1 MSLNIDEELSVFVE
15 SSDKDQQEERRRY
28 FRIDD
33 EIVLIF
39 KEVGEGVVP
48 NPEKFEN
55 EEILDAFSLSSA
67 LDVLTQESRVH
78 LKKLER
84 RQPDVAEI
92 FKNLER
98 KIDLIV
104 QNLLVN
110 ETQPSDRATQAVNI
124 SAAGI
129 AFDADNALEPGAV
142 IQLKMILPP
151 SLVALMAYGKVV
163 YCNKNANEDSFGH
176 RIGVDFLSLRE
187 QDRELL
193 IRYIVKRQI
202 QQIKNREEPA

>member
-1 MSLNIDEELSVFVE
+1 MSLNIDEELSVLVE
-15 SSDKDQQEERRRY
+15 SSDKDQQERRRY

-33 EIVLIF
+33 EIILIF
-39 KEVGEGVVP
+39 KEVGQGVVP
-48 NPEKFEN
+48 NPEDFKN

-67 LDVLTQESRVH
+67 LDFLTQESRVQ

-84 RQPDVAEI
+84 RQPDAAEI
-92 FKNLER
+92 IKNLER
-98 KIDLIV
+98 RIDLIA
-104 QNLLVN
+104 QKLLVN
-110 ETQPSDRATQAVNI
+110 ETQSSDRSTQEVNI

-129 AFDADNALEPGAV
+129 AFDADNVLEPGTV

-151 SLVALMAYGKVV
+151 SLVALMTYGKVV
-163 YCNKNANEDSFGH
+163 YCNTNANEASFGH

-202 QQIKNREEPA
+202 EQIKNREEPV

>member
-1 MSLNIDEELSVFVE
+1 MFIE
-15 SSDKDQQEERRRY
+15 SSDKDQQERRRY

-33 EIVLIF
+33 EIILIF
-39 KEVGEGVVP
+39 KEVGQGAIP
-48 NPEKFEN
+48 DPENFKN

-67 LDVLTQESRVH
+67 LDFLTQESRVQ

-84 RQPDVAEI
+84 RQPEAADVI
-92 FKNLER
+92 KNLER
-98 KIDLIV
+98 KIDLIA
-104 QNLLVN
+104 QTLLVN
-110 ETQPSDRATQAVNI
+110 ETQPSDRSTQKVNI

-129 AFDADNALEPGAV
+129 AFDADSALEPDAV

-151 SLVALMAYGKVV
+151 SLVALMTYGKVV
-163 YCNKNANEDSFGH
+163 YCKTNSNEASFGH
-176 RIGVDFLSLRE
+176 RIGVDFLSLGE